1 MTQRAAWPDFHNDV
15 VGTRKPFHK
24 ASPTSFPSGHIV
36 AVKNAVLGASGWAVI
51 CLFVLEGAAVWQSHR
66 RIGRR
71 GVCIAPLES
80 SLSSPFSGVL
90 PV

>member
-1 MTQRAAWPDFHNDV
+1 MAQLAAWPDFHNDV

-24 ASPTSFPSGHIV
+24 ASPTSFPSGHVV

-51 CLFVLEGAAVWQSHR
+51 YLFWKVPAVWQSHR
-66 RIGRR
+66 RTGRS
-71 GVCIAPLES
+71 VCIAQLES
-80 SLSSPFSGVL
+80 SLSPPLSGVL